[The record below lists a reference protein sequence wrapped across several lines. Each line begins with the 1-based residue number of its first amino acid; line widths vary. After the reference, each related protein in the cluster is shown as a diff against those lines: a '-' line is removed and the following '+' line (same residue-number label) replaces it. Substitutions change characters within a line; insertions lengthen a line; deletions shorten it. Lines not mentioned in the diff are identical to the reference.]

1 LERRLSSILI
11 KTEVHEGEYEDSPA
25 MVYVGYNLSIAD
37 LVSKYEYLK
46 ENFGLTMLR
55 LAYAIGFSETTV
67 GNVFNR
73 KSKPNRSTLIAL
85 AVGLN
90 KLEEFYESDE

>member
-1 LERRLSSILI
+1 
-11 KTEVHEGEYEDSPA
+11 
-25 MVYVGYNLSIAD
+25 
-37 LVSKYEYLK
+37 
-46 ENFGLTMLR
+46 MLR